1 MMYKRKTYFFSK
13 TPLPIYLL
21 LKCMAI
27 PYLVFGNCCLQLD
40 FAVIFKVNDSKYQ
53 NILLIP
59 ILLIFHPAS
68 FEYIASRMSLCTSVN
83 VCIQLRNVTAD
94 VCISAL

>member
-1 MMYKRKTYFFSK
+1 MIYKRKIYFFSK

-21 LKCMAI
+21 LKCMTI
-27 PYLVFGNCCLQLD
+27 PYLVFENCCHQLD
-40 FAVIFKVNDSKYQ
+40 FAVIFKVNNSKYQ

-59 ILLIFHPAS
+59 ILPIFHLAS

-83 VCIQLRNVTAD
+83 VCIQVRNIIAD